1 MTLCYI
7 IVTFDNLESTFHF
20 VPQVNLHG
28 FDEGLVEKLNFG
40 VLDLFIRLAWR
51 RNRMYEAPV
60 TL

>member
-7 IVTFDNLESTFHF
+7 IVTFDNLHATFQF